1 MKKISILGST
11 GSVGTQ
17 CLDII
22 SEFKDQFEVISLTA
36 SKNEDKLKEQLRTFK
51 PKYYLSDSETV
62 HEFGKRIKTFEELL
76 KVDESDLI
84 VIALSGIS

>member
-36 SKNEDKLKEQLRTFK
+36 GKNLKT
-51 PKYYLSDSETV
+51 
-62 HEFGKRIKTFEELL
+62 
-76 KVDESDLI
+76 
-84 VIALSGIS
+84 A